1 MSETEKMNT
10 DHQVAV
16 LALVNLAA
24 EAAKKCVTW
33 IEPVLSPVLTFAQ
46 IAVAIVTIVWIWQR
60 VKGAKL
66 DNKLKK
72 KELDKK

>member
-1 MSETEKMNT
+1 MSETEKMNI

-24 EAAKKCVTW
+24 EAAKKFITW

-46 IAVAIVTIVWIWQR
+46 IIVAAVTIIWIWQR
-60 VKGAKL
+60 VKGARL

-72 KELDKK
+72 KELDKE